1 MRRFVL
7 ILVVVMVAVLG
18 TVHNGS
24 GAQQIATVDSVTDL
38 SDVATATIA
47 PTTVGSVTGQLVDRA
62 CYLTR
67 GTDTSG
73 SNHAKC
79 TLICAQKG
87 HRLALVT
94 STGELYVV
102 VGAATQNNNAKLLQF
117 INKIIT
123 LTGNIG
129 TLQRKLADTDPQLL
143 VNDGRRPTGREEGVV
158 SKRTF
163 RGGDFREGDVPEG
176 SVTVIEPTSA
186 PVVVSL
192 LQ

>member
-7 ILVVVMVAVLG
+7 ILAVVMVAVLG
-18 TVHNGS
+18 AVPDGS
-24 GAQQIATVDSVTDL
+24 GAPQIQTVDGTTTEPIATT
-38 SDVATATIA
+38 TTTI
-47 PTTVGSVTGQLVDRA
+47 TTVGSVTGQLVDRA

-67 GTDTSG
+67 GADTIG
-73 SNHAKC
+73 SVHAKC

-94 STGELYVV
+94 SAGEVYVII
-102 VGAATQNNNAKLLQF
+102 GAAAQNNNAKLLQF